1 MYFVWHAKCCRGHRL
16 WPMLNF
22 RIMSQRER
30 EQNPSPSPG
39 RALRNPPPT
48 ATPRDRPIVFFFFL
62 GCLMPLYCR
71 QISAN
76 NAYNNKA
83 ENAWRKQKIE
93 YARNK
98 AKGNRQKTKTTNSK
112 KKNTGKTQRG
122 QKRKS
127 YRLSN
132 NGKHLFQ
139 GGEGGGLGV
148 SVEKRF
154 HFAEH
159 PVIE

>member
-1 MYFVWHAKCCRGHRL
+1 MRTTTKRKMPGENRKL
-16 WPMLNF
+16 NMLETK
-22 RIMSQRER
+22 R
-30 EQNPSPSPG
+30 
-39 RALRNPPPT
+39 RAT
-48 ATPRDRPIVFFFFL
+48 
-62 GCLMPLYCR
+62 G
-71 QISAN
+71 
-76 NAYNNKA
+76 K
-83 ENAWRKQKIE
+83 KQKQQT
-93 YARNK
+93 R
-98 AKGNRQKTKTTNSK
+98 

-139 GGEGGGLGV
+139 VEGEGVLRV